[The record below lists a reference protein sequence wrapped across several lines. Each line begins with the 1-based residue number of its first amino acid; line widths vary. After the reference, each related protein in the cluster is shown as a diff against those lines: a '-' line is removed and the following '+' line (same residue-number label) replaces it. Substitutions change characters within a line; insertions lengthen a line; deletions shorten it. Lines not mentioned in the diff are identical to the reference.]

1 MINMTPLS
9 YKQNKF
15 NLLHEQS
22 EGYNKLTAE
31 LTSSL
36 GPAHSSMT
44 GRPTDS
50 YASIAERARP
60 VWEKVI
66 SLIGYF
72 DLDPNRALDV
82 ILDVLST
89 HLAMHYTFFVTLLS
103 FSPWSGSYRRPTSD
117 NGTPMVVGPP
127 PGSFRGKT
135 LDDILSLSDGKAH
148 NAQTPSTIRSPRVLA
163 QVLGFKFTYYQ
174 VSLYP
179 FHTNFSSQC
188 RYSPPPRKPLLTLWA
203 PTPPSTSTSDFVF
216 FFPDWVEQVPMC
228 SSLNDLED
236 VMEPLMKFIGI
247 HISRDPLFL
256 TKFLRLGRVH
266 LQSTVTTLPPPPL
279 LHNLI
284 VA

>member
-1 MINMTPLS
+1 MRHGSSSHHVAMINMTPLS

-15 NLLHEQS
+15 NLLREQS
-22 EGYNKLTAE
+22 EGYSKLTAE

-36 GPAHSSMT
+36 GPAHSSVT

-89 HLAMHYTFFVTLLS
+89 HLATHYTFFITLLS

-117 NGTPMVVGPP
+117 YDGTPMVADLPS
-127 PGSFRGKT
+127 GSFRGKT
-135 LDDILSLSDGKAH
+135 LDEILSLSDGKEH
-148 NAQTPSTIRSPRVLA
+148 NAQTPSIIHSPRVLA

-174 VSLYP
+174 VSFYP
-179 FHTNFSSQC
+179 FRTNASSQC
-188 RYSPPPRKPLLTLWA
+188 RYSPKMPPKQRQG
-203 PTPPSTSTSDFVF
+203 VF
-216 FFPDWVEQVPMC
+216 
-228 SSLNDLED
+228 
-236 VMEPLMKFIGI
+236 I
-247 HISRDPLFL
+247 
-256 TKFLRLGRVH
+256 
-266 LQSTVTTLPPPPL
+266 
-279 LHNLI
+279 
-284 VA
+284 